1 MPNLPTSRQVRDSA
15 PASAKPGAADR
26 RSLARAFLTFT
37 QAAGSLEKSYAQLQN
52 EVSRLRADLERTNA
66 ELSRSLEEN
75 ARARAF
81 LSQVLAG
88 LPCGVLVS
96 DSQGRVQMLNSETRR
111 LLELDPEG
119 VADSNTPS
127 DTPASAVLN
136 KLLSEVFPGPCYAE
150 QEWSPDP
157 PPGNRVLAI
166 STAKVEI
173 SREAESET
181 IWILRDIT
189 DQKRLAVER
198 EEGRRAHAL
207 AEIAAVLAHE
217 IRNPLGSME
226 LFTGLL
232 ANATAQM
239 PETHQWVMHLQAG
252 LRSLAATVNN
262 VLQFHGKPCED
273 LLPTRLDRLLRDTVE
288 FLGPLARR
296 QGLTIVMEDSIG
308 GVMVSADPQRL
319 QQVFFNL
326 ALNALWATA
335 EGGKLTVRVRWAAH
349 FPPGIV
355 QIEFQDD
362 GTGIEPHLLEA
373 IFKPGFTTK
382 AGSPGLGLS
391 VCKRV
396 IEQHGGS
403 ICVDSQVRRGSTF
416 TIFLPASGGTH

>member
-1 MPNLPTSRQVRDSA
+1 MPILPTTRQVRDSS
-15 PASAKPGAADR
+15 PASAKPRAADR

-37 QAAGSLEKSYAQLQN
+37 QAAGSLEKSYGQLQN

-96 DSQGRVQMLNSETRR
+96 DSQGRIQMLNSEARR
-111 LLELDPEG
+111 LLELAPEG
-119 VADSNTPS
+119 VPGNDSPS
-127 DTPASAVLN
+127 SAALN
-136 KLLSEVFPGPCYAE
+136 KLLSEVFPAACYAE

-189 DQKRLAVER
+189 DQKRLAAER

-232 ANATAQM
+232 ANATAGM
-239 PETHQWVMHLQAG
+239 PETHPWVMHLQAG

-262 VLQFHGKPCED
+262 VLQFHGKPCEE
-273 LLPTRLDRLLRDTVE
+273 LLPTRLDGLLRDTVE
-288 FLGPLARR
+288 FLSPLARR
-296 QGLTIVMEDSIG
+296 QGLTIVMEDLIG
-308 GVMVSADPQRL
+308 GVMLSADPQRL

-335 EGGKLTVRVRWAAH
+335 EGGMLTVRARWAAH
-349 FPPGIV
+349 LPQGVV
-355 QIEFQDD
+355 QIEFEDD

-403 ICVDSQVRRGSTF
+403 ICVESQVRRGSTF
-416 TIFLPASGGTH
+416 TIFLPASGGPQ